1 MSSRTLEHVRQL
13 AGLAACLALTL
24 FAPTPA
30 HAAVDP
36 DNSNVS
42 GTVTDSATGQ
52 ALQGAQIS
60 ILTGQQQVVSRVLAD
75 AFGRFVIHNVKP
87 GQYTVLVRLIGFR
100 PEDRA
105 IELRDGKNLSLAFKM
120 SAVAVTLQSISV
132 ATAVPIAIDT
142 RSGVQVFQQDEYH
155 GSPTNTTSQILQQA
169 ITGAARAPTGEVHI
183 RGQHAEYTYYLDGI
197 PVYPGISGSLNELF
211 DPTIVD
217 RISFITGG
225 WDAEY
230 GNRNTAI
237 VNVATRVPVGAFHMG
252 ASAYAG
258 SYNSNGQTFDVSSS
272 NGTWGFFGA
281 ATRQVTDMRQYP
293 VAFDTSTFKPFNYSN
308 HGEDLF
314 GFGKIE
320 YSPGDRD
327 QLYLEGNA
335 STTTFQI
342 PFDSSTG
349 IIDDHQ
355 KDKNSFVNF
364 GWHHLTGSPQ
374 AGPEEPGGEVFTGL
388 FYRKGSLLYTP
399 GENDDPSFMFFPDT
413 TPYNLHEDRNFQS
426 YGLTASYAW
435 RTGHMFSFKVGTLV
449 SQTTGHESFTSVDSL
464 GNPGPASNADLNGSD
479 VDGYAQTVI
488 APVEWLDFHLGLRYD
503 DHAAPFAGHQS
514 QWSPRIRVN
523 FYPSTG
529 STIYLYYGR
538 LFMPTN
544 VEDLRTITSVAD
556 SGVVTAPTLPERD
569 DFYEIGY
576 IQRVGFGVLKFSGYH
591 KLSSPGIDDQTVPGS
606 AIVTSVNLEQVHITG
621 IEATVE
627 VRPAGP
633 WSGYVNFSIN
643 HAYGRGPITGGF
655 FPVDSTGVPGG
666 WFDLD
671 HDQRISSV
679 ASVVYSG
686 KRWFASASGTYGTG
700 LTNGA
705 DITQPIGTG
714 LFDFNRDIH
723 VAPNFITTLSA
734 GYTWLFGK
742 TVVRPVLYID
752 NLFNSEYL
760 LKGQFFSGASAG
772 RPRTVQLQVSVNL

>member
-1 MSSRTLEHVRQL
+1 MSCRTLDHIRRL
-13 AGLAACLALTL
+13 AGLAACLTLAL
-24 FAPTPA
+24 FVPAAA

-36 DNSNVS
+36 GNSDVS

-52 ALQGAQIS
+52 PLQGAQVS
-60 ILTGQQQVVSRVLAD
+60 ILTDQQQVVSRVLAD

-87 GQYTVLVRLIGFR
+87 GQYSVLVRLIGFR
-100 PEDRA
+100 PDDRA
-105 IELRDGKNLSLAFKM
+105 ITLKDGKNVSLAFKM
-120 SAVAVTLQSISV
+120 AAVAVTLQQISV
-132 ATAVPIAIDT
+132 NTSEPLAIDT

-155 GSPTNTTSQILQQA
+155 GSPTSTTSQILQQA

-211 DPTIVD
+211 DPAIVD

-230 GNRNTAI
+230 GNRNAAI
-237 VNVATRVPVGAFHMG
+237 VNVATRVPTGAFHLG

-258 SYNSNGQTFDVSSS
+258 SFNSNGQTLDLSSS
-272 NGTWGFFGA
+272 NGTWGFFAA

-293 VAFDTSTFKPFNYSN
+293 VAYDTVTFKPFNYSN
-308 HGEDLF
+308 YGQDLF
-314 GFGKIE
+314 GFMKVE
-320 YSPGDRD
+320 YAPGERD

-335 STTTFQI
+335 SSTNFQI

-349 IIDDHQ
+349 IIDDNQADH
-355 KDKNSFVNF
+355 NSFLNF

-374 AGPEEPGGEVFTGL
+374 AGPDEAGGEVFTGA
-388 FYRKGSLLYTP
+388 FYRAGSLLYTP
-399 GENDDPSFMFFPDT
+399 GPDDEPTFVFFPDT
-413 TPYNLHEDRNFQS
+413 TPYNLHEDRDFKS

-435 RTGHMFSFKVGTLV
+435 RTGHMFSFKVGALV
-449 SQTTGHESFTSVDSL
+449 SRTTGHESFTSVDSL
-464 GNPGPASNADLNGSD
+464 GNAGPASNSDLNGSD

-488 APVEWLDFHLGLRYD
+488 APEEWFDLHLGLRYD
-503 DHAAPFAGHQS
+503 DHAAPFAGHQE
-514 QWSPRIRVN
+514 QWSPRVRVN
-523 FYPSTG
+523 FYPSA
-529 STIYLYYGR
+529 SATIYLYFGK

-556 SGVVTAPTLPERD
+556 SGVATAPTLPERD
-569 DFYEIGY
+569 DFYEIGWV
-576 IQRVGFGVLKFSGYH
+576 QRLAFGVLKLSGYY
-591 KLSSPGIDDQTVPGS
+591 KQSSPGIDDETVPGS
-606 AIVTSVNLEQVHITG
+606 AIVTSVNLASVHITG
-621 IEATVE
+621 VEATLE
-627 VRPAGP
+627 IRPVGP
-633 WSGYVNFSIN
+633 WSGYVNFALN
-643 HAYGRGPITGGF
+643 HAYGKGPITGGF
-655 FPVDSTGVPGG
+655 FPVDSTGVPGN

-705 DITQPIGTG
+705 EITQPIGTG
-714 LFDFNRDIH
+714 LTDFNRSIH
-723 VAPNFITTLSA
+723 VAPNFITSLSA

-742 TVVRPVLYID
+742 TVLRPVVYVD
-752 NLFNSEYL
+752 NLFNSQYL